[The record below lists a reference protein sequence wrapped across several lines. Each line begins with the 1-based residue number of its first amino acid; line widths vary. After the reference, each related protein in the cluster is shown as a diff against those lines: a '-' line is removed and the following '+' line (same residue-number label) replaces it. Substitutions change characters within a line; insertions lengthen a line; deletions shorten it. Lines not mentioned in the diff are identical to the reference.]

1 MTTQLDDF
9 ETRLL
14 HTLREQ
20 VTQHQSTAP
29 RRSRGPR
36 RLALTAGAVAAA
48 ATGLLLIPGLGT
60 SPAYSVQEGN
70 AGEIIVEI
78 NAPTD
83 ASGLQR
89 ALQEH
94 GIAADITYLP
104 ELQTCA
110 PGRYVEVDRS
120 LSGLTTSIGSESIG
134 VTIPPGAIRDGETFV
149 LSWSVL
155 PMSQAELDALNTQIT
170 QDGGT
175 TTEGAHA
182 TLTAGVAAGPV
193 QPCTPVPA
201 ESATT

>member
-20 VTQHQSTAP
+20 VTQRQSAGARQS
-29 RRSRGPR
+29 RRPR
-36 RLALTAGAVAAA
+36 RLVMTAAAVAAA
-48 ATGLLLIPGLGT
+48 ATALLIIPGLGT

-70 AGEIIVEI
+70 AGEIVVEI

-83 ASGLQR
+83 ASGLER

-110 PGRYVEVDRS
+110 PGRYVEVDRP
-120 LSGLTTSIGSESIG
+120 LSGLTTMVGSESIG
-134 VTIPPGAIRDGETFV
+134 VTIPPGTIREGETFV
-149 LSWSVL
+149 LSWSIL
-155 PMSQAELDALNTQIT
+155 PMRQAELDALNSQIAE
-170 QDGGT
+170 DGGT
-175 TTEGAHA
+175 TTEGAHV

-201 ESATT
+201 APATP

>member
-20 VTQHQSTAP
+20 VAQRQTTPP
-29 RRSRGPR
+29 RRSRGR
-36 RLALTAGAVAAA
+36 RRFGLTIGAVAAA
-48 ATGLLLIPGLGT
+48 AAGLLLVPGLGT
-60 SPAYSVQEGN
+60 APAYSVQEGN
-70 AGEIIVEI
+70 AGQIIVEI
-78 NAPTD
+78 NTPMD
-83 ASGLQR
+83 ASGLER

-110 PGRYVEVDRS
+110 PGRYVEVDRP
-120 LSGLTTSIGSESIG
+120 LSGLTTSVGTNGIG

-149 LSWSVL
+149 LSWSIL
-155 PMSQAELDALNTQIT
+155 PMSQAELDALNTQIEE
-170 QDGGT
+170 DGAT
-175 TTEGAHA
+175 TTEGAHG

-193 QPCTPVPA
+193 QPCLPVPA
-201 ESATT
+201 PATP